1 MQLDFYERI
10 HPRYTIDDR
19 RRSSITAK
27 IWAKPTFSIGIYLR
41 VLYALSWMITYCSL
55 ARDDKLGRALQDMG
69 LKNRHIPPLRSCQV
83 ASDIV

>member
-1 MQLDFYERI
+1 MEDRIVQLDFYERI

-41 VLYALSWMITYCSL
+41 VLYALQLDDDMLLL

-69 LKNRHIPPLRSCQV
+69 LKNRHIPPLRV
-83 ASDIV
+83 F